1 MGKGTL
7 LKGAGILEDKNMNLM
22 KKIKEI
28 KNEMI
33 IISLALFF
41 LGVFMIIFPET
52 SQELLCRSIG
62 VVLCI
67 WGVFRL
73 IAYFKTAGQEVLASF
88 GLVQGVSLLAFGLF
102 FVLKPDVI
110 ASLFGVALGILILID
125 GVLKLQY
132 AVEFYHLKT
141 ELWWVEVI
149 IAAAVIIMGIVS
161 LINPFGTV
169 STLMI
174 FMGIIFVIEGVTDFI
189 AIIRI
194 SGAAKKFVTA
204 VKNAMK

>member
-1 MGKGTL
+1 
-7 LKGAGILEDKNMNLM
+7 MNLM

-33 IISLALFF
+33 IISLALLV

-62 VVLCI
+62 IVLCI

-88 GLVQGVSLLAFGLF
+88 GLVQGVSLLAFGIF
-102 FVLKPDVI
+102 FVMKPDLI
-110 ASLFGVALGILILID
+110 ATLFGVALAILIIID

-141 ELWWVEVI
+141 ELWWVELIV
-149 IAAAVIIMGIVS
+149 AAVVIIMGIIA
-161 LINPFGTV
+161 LLNPFSAT

-174 FMGIIFVIEGVTDFI
+174 FMGILFVIEGITDLI

-194 SGAAKKFVTA
+194 SGAAKKFAEA
-204 VKNAMK
+204 VKDAMR